1 MTIKELIEILSK
13 EPNQE
18 RIIVLSSD
26 AEGNSFSLLHSEN
39 IEQMRFYEGES
50 LDDTEEEGSPALF
63 FFPE

>member
-1 MTIKELIEILSK
+1 MTIKELIEILQK

-39 IEQMRFYEGES
+39 IEQMRFYKGDP
-50 LDDTEEEGSPALF
+50 LGDTEKKGKPALF